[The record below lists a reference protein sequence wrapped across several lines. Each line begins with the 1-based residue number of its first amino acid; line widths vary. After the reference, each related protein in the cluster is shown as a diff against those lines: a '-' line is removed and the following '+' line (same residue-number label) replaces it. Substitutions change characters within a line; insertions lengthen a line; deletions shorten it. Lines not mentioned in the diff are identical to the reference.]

1 MLGIDAKRG
10 IETAA
15 ERFLK
20 ASGMRVAK
28 FEFLWNGKTAAINF
42 KRAGNS
48 ISLTIVMPNI
58 DDNSQVSNVT
68 FNNSVGFILHELGH
82 AWYTDNAPWNNA
94 AVTHGPFL
102 NALING
108 LEDPR
113 IELAVI
119 NSGRANN
126 AMALFNELVNNIL
139 RKDGYVKPND
149 FNNIPF
155 MLAIEGRRLNGYP
168 ICFPEIVTKS
178 PWRKPIAKAL
188 ADANKCTDTYGI
200 VDVAIELFNAL
211 ANQSNQPDSPDDQ
224 PDSPDDQPDSDA
236 PNGPNG
242 PGKGKG
248 TDNPSDAPSDGPMGD
263 SDGPA
268 DGPSDESS
276 DGPGTNPGS
285 GKFKGRNPEPTGFI
299 ENELGKHSNSISE
312 SNPLP
317 AIGKP
322 SIVKFEWV

>member
-20 ASGMRVAK
+20 ASGMRIAK

-58 DDNSQVSNVT
+58 DDNAQVSNVT

-94 AVTHGPFL
+94 SVTHGPFMG
-102 NALING
+102 ALING

-126 AMALFNELVNNIL
+126 AMALFSELVNNIL

-178 PWRKPIAKAL
+178 PWSKPIAKAL
-188 ADANKCTDTYGI
+188 ADANKCTDTFGI
-200 VDVAIELFNAL
+200 VDVAIELFNSL

-224 PDSPDDQPDSDA
+224 PDSDG
-236 PNGPNG
+236 PNGPDG

-248 TDNPSDAPSDGPMGD
+248 TNESSDAPSDGPMGD
-263 SDGPA
+263 SDGP
-268 DGPSDESS
+268 S
-276 DGPGTNPGS
+276 DGPMGDSDGPANGPGS

-299 ENELGKHSNSISE
+299 ENELGKHSHSISAD
-312 SNPLP
+312 NPLP
-317 AIGKP
+317 AIAKP
-322 SIVKFEWV
+322 KTVKFNWI

>member
-20 ASGMRVAK
+20 ASGMKVVG

-42 KRAGNS
+42 RRVKNA
-48 ISLTIVMPNI
+48 IDLTIVMPNI
-58 DDNSQVSNVT
+58 DDNAQVSNVT

-94 AVTHGPFL
+94 AVQHGPFL
-102 NALING
+102 YALING

-126 AMALFNELVNNIL
+126 ARALFSELVNNIL

-149 FNNIPF
+149 FKNIPF

-178 PWRKPIAKAL
+178 KWRKPISKAL
-188 ADANKCTDTYGI
+188 ADANKCTDTFGI

-211 ANQSNQPDSPDDQ
+211 ANQSDQ
-224 PDSPDDQPDSDA
+224 PDQPDQPDGPNGQPDSDG
-236 PNGPNG
+236 PSGPNG
-242 PGKGKG
+242 PGNGKG
-248 TDNPSDAPSDGPMGD
+248 TNEPSESPSDGPMGD
-263 SDGPA
+263 SDDP
-268 DGPSDESS
+268 S
-276 DGPGTNPGS
+276 DGPGNHPGS

-299 ENELGKHSNSISE
+299 EDELGKHSNSISE

-317 AIGKP
+317 AIAKP
-322 SIVKFEWV
+322 STVKFNWI

>member
-10 IETAA
+10 IETAC

-20 ASGMRVAK
+20 ASGMKVID
-28 FEFLWNGKTAAINF
+28 FNFLWNGKTAAINF
-42 KRAGNS
+42 RRVRNA
-48 ISLTIVMPNI
+48 IDLTIVMPNI
-58 DDNSQVSNVT
+58 DDNAQVSNVT

-82 AWYTDNAPWNNA
+82 AWYTDNSPWNNA
-94 AVTHGPFL
+94 SVTHGPFL

-126 AMALFNELVNNIL
+126 ARALFSELVNNIL

-149 FNNIPF
+149 MQNVPF

-168 ICFPEIVTKS
+168 ICFPEIVSAS

-188 ADANKCTDTYGI
+188 ADANKCTDTFGI

-211 ANQSNQPDSPDDQ
+211 GNQSNQPNQ
-224 PDSPDDQPDSDA
+224 PDQPDSD
-236 PNGPNG
+236 GPSGPDN

-248 TDNPSDAPSDGPMGD
+248 TGNPSDGPSDGPMGD
-263 SDGPA
+263 SDGPNGEPS
-268 DGPSDESS
+268 DGPSD
-276 DGPGTNPGS
+276 GPTGDHPGS

-299 ENELGKHSNSISE
+299 ESELGKHANSISE
-312 SNPLP
+312 TNPLP
-317 AIGKP
+317 AIAKP
-322 SIVKFEWV
+322 RTIKFNWI

>member
-20 ASGMRVAK
+20 ASGMRIVR

-58 DDNSQVSNVT
+58 DDNAQVSNVT

-94 AVTHGPFL
+94 SVTHGPFL

-126 AMALFNELVNNIL
+126 ARALFSELVNNIL
-139 RKDGYVKPND
+139 RKDGYVKAND

-188 ADANKCTDTYGI
+188 ADASKCTDTFGI

-211 ANQSNQPDSPDDQ
+211 ANQSNQPDQPDQ
-224 PDSPDDQPDSDA
+224 PDQPASDG

-242 PGKGKG
+242 PGNGEG
-248 TDNPSDAPSDGPMGD
+248 TDNPSDGPSDGPMGD
-263 SDGPA
+263 SDGPS
-268 DGPSDESS
+268 DGPSDS
-276 DGPGTNPGS
+276 DGPTGNHPGS

-299 ENELGKHSNSISE
+299 ESELGKHSHSISE
-312 SNPLP
+312 NNPLP
-317 AIGKP
+317 AIAKP
-322 SIVKFEWV
+322 KTVKFNWI

>member
-20 ASGMRVAK
+20 ASGMKVVD
-28 FEFLWNGKTAAINF
+28 FQFLWNGKTAAINF
-42 KRAGNS
+42 RRVRNA
-48 ISLTIVMPNI
+48 IDLTIVMPNI
-58 DDNSQVSNVT
+58 DDNAQVSNVT

-94 AVTHGPFL
+94 SVTHGPFL

-119 NSGRANN
+119 DSGRANN
-126 AMALFNELVNNIL
+126 AMALFSELVNNIL

-211 ANQSNQPDSPDDQ
+211 ASQTNQPDQ
-224 PDSPDDQPDSDA
+224 PDNPDDQPDSDA
-236 PNGPNG
+236 PSGPTS
-242 PGKGKG
+242 PGEGKG
-248 TDNPSDAPSDGPMGD
+248 TNESSDAPSGDSMGD
-263 SDGPA
+263 SDGPS
-268 DGPSDESS
+268 DGPSDDPADS
-276 DGPGTNPGS
+276 DGPTGNHPGS
-285 GKFKGRNPEPTGFI
+285 GRFKGRNPEPTGFI
-299 ENELGKHSNSISE
+299 ENELGKHSHSISE